1 MKYIATIEIPKNS
14 ERRIHKATE
23 AGIEGK
29 FVDFGPI
36 SDKITANGGKMPV
49 AYGFIEKTINKG
61 ENDELDVMVF
71 SEKEFKTEDSVEVTP
86 FAMMVREEMVREDGD
101 HKVLAHDDTLQINS
115 FEDLPETDR
124 KTLMDFN
131 GFKLPIVKVENAE
144 DTIKYIES
152 VKLP

>member
-1 MKYIATIEIPKNS
+1 
-14 ERRIHKATE
+14 
-23 AGIEGK
+23 
-29 FVDFGPI
+29 
-36 SDKITANGGKMPV
+36 
-49 AYGFIEKTINKG
+49 
-61 ENDELDVMVF
+61 
-71 SEKEFKTEDSVEVTP
+71 
-86 FAMMVREEMVREDGD
+86 MVREEMVREDGD